1 MIQSIPLKKKV
12 KVLRYDELDLL
23 GVGTSG
29 SERCH
34 LHEDQ
39 AQDALDRPVVD
50 KTTTSGP
57 CVFSNHTKAPGGRT
71 HLRSQRPLR
80 VLCLTPTYR
89 SFRLEWCHARGN
101 WTAADWKQVVLG
113 DESRFSLSSDGNHV
127 SAWRPR
133 EEHLNPAFAKQ

>member
-1 MIQSIPLKKKV
+1 MREAGWSARRIDRQ
-12 KVLRYDELDLL
+12 
-23 GVGTSG
+23 
-29 SERCH
+29 
-34 LHEDQ
+34 
-39 AQDALDRPVVD
+39 LDRSDCVVSRCWDQWIRKMSFTRRPGSGCPRQTRAPVY
-50 KTTTSGP
+50 
-57 CVFSNHTKAPGGRT
+57 FRT
-71 HLRSQRPLR
+71 IQRHLGEGHLRSQRPLR

-101 WTAADWKQVVLG
+101 WTAADWNQVVLG